1 MGEDLSKLLSA
12 GCWLARR
19 HHSPGG
25 AREKGKVRHRAI
37 WANHFPNVILAA
49 ALPTQISYSPQS
61 SLQTLEIYEYE
72 YCVNSSVFVAWRSEC
87 ITSCAHRHYLY
98 LLVQTMSTP
107 PSTPPRPSGEPR
119 VASPLTPEQVRRIE
133 INRLK
138 AKSIREQRE
147 VEVAA
152 TSNLRRTDTSAA
164 GQKRTFDAFAGTP
177 ATQRNARTQ
186 PDAARPLEA
195 IQPARNMAK
204 YIEYDFSKMTDTK
217 GGFLTADDDPH
228 NKAMHSNEGDL
239 KPSSMTQ
246 KEWERQQLLRS
257 LRNQK
262 AGPFE
267 PGISAAK
274 DQNTRSCRECETLE
288 VDWKWLDVFDL
299 AVCNACKEKFP
310 EKYSLLTKTEARED
324 YLLTDPEL
332 KDENLL
338 PHLERPNPH
347 KSTWHNMF
355 LYLRCQVEEYAFS
368 EKRWGSA
375 EALDAEFGR
384 RESDKKRRKENK
396 FKSRLAD
403 LKKRTRVEAHQR
415 SRKGGG
421 GNFGDDLGDGK
432 HTHEFGR
439 PVDHPDTGM
448 PVKKCTICGL
458 EVEELEL

>member
-1 MGEDLSKLLSA
+1 
-12 GCWLARR
+12 
-19 HHSPGG
+19 
-25 AREKGKVRHRAI
+25 
-37 WANHFPNVILAA
+37 
-49 ALPTQISYSPQS
+49 
-61 SLQTLEIYEYE
+61 
-72 YCVNSSVFVAWRSEC
+72 
-87 ITSCAHRHYLY
+87 
-98 LLVQTMSTP
+98 
-107 PSTPPRPSGEPR
+107 
-119 VASPLTPEQVRRIE
+119 LTPEQVRRIE

-138 AKSIREQRE
+138 AKALREQRE
-147 VEVAA
+147 AEAA
-152 TSNLRRTDTSAA
+152 SAPA
-164 GQKRTFDAFAGTP
+164 LQRSDNSIVGQKRTHDSLIHAP
-177 ATQRNARTQ
+177 ATIRDGRN
-186 PDAARPLEA
+186 DASPARPLEA
-195 IQPARNMAK
+195 IQPARNFAK
-204 YIEYDFSKMTDTK
+204 YVEYDFSKMTDTK

-228 NKAMHSNEGDL
+228 NKAMQSNEQEN

-246 KEWERQQLLRS
+246 KEWEREQLLRS

-262 AGPFE
+262 AGPYE
-267 PGISAAK
+267 PGISAIK
-274 DQNTRSCRECETLE
+274 DQNTRSCRECGTLE
-288 VDWKWLDVFDL
+288 VDWKWVDVFDI
-299 AVCNACKEKFP
+299 AVCNACKEKLP

-375 EALDAEFGR
+375 EALDAEFER
-384 RESDKKRRKENK
+384 RQTEKNKRKENK

-432 HTHEFGR
+432 HAHDFGR
-439 PVDHPDTGM
+439 PVDNPETGI
-448 PVKKCTICGL
+448 PVKKCVICGL
-458 EVEELEL
+458 EVEELDL